1 MLLLQGMVGMLTSSS
16 ISTREDICMPE
27 DMEMLKTANK
37 KDLENVNTREN
48 AENFLWVPKN
58 RERVETYVE

>member
-16 ISTREDICMPE
+16 ISTPEDICMSE

-37 KDLENVNTREN
+37 KDLEKVNTREN

-58 RERVETYVE
+58 WERVEIYVE

>member
-16 ISTREDICMPE
+16 ISTPEDICMPE

-58 RERVETYVE
+58 